1 MGTDSQRVNWCG
13 KARIHTNGSP
23 TRIGAMTCVVMTERQ
38 QVGDFVGQ
46 VSVIWTRERAFGLPS
61 DIDGEALHQGD

>member
-1 MGTDSQRVNWCG
+1 MEKRASTQMGVQLG
-13 KARIHTNGSP
+13 
-23 TRIGAMTCVVMTERQ
+23 IGAMTCVVMTERQ
-38 QVGDFVGQ
+38 RVGDFVGQ